1 MKIKNRENLYAM
13 FKFYWRQ
20 KQQQAAAQYMKTIL
34 LHEDKKLE
42 QEHPDICDE
51 ELKVISSLF
60 FSCQWMITYKKIKHK
75 ESEHN

>member
-1 MKIKNRENLYAM
+1 MENLHAM

-20 KQQQAAAQYMKTIL
+20 KQQQAAAQYTKNTL

-51 ELKVISSLF
+51 ELEVVSSLF
-60 FSCQWMITYKKIKHK
+60 FQLPVNDNVK
-75 ESEHN
+75 ENKTQRI

>member
-1 MKIKNRENLYAM
+1 MENLDAM

-20 KQQQAAAQYMKTIL
+20 KQQQAAAQYMKNTL

-51 ELKVISSLF
+51 ELEVVSSLF
-60 FSCQWMITYKKIKHK
+60 FQLPVNDNVK
-75 ESEHN
+75 ENKTQRI

>member
-1 MKIKNRENLYAM
+1 MENLYAM

-20 KQQQAAAQYMKTIL
+20 KQQQAAAQYMKNTL

-51 ELKVISSLF
+51 ELEVVSSLF
-60 FSCQWMITYKKIKHK
+60 FQLPVNDNVK
-75 ESEHN
+75 ENKTQRI

>member
-1 MKIKNRENLYAM
+1 M

-51 ELKVISSLF
+51 ELEVVSSLF
-60 FSCQWMITYKKIKHK
+60 FQLPVNDNVK
-75 ESEHN
+75 ENKTQRI